1 MHPKIISECLVAVV
15 VFGSGIV
22 DESRLSVSARCLV
35 LLHVCVSFR
44 GVWVWGVERVGWV
57 WGVGVQHAV
66 GCLRDQA
73 PISREWG
80 RACLLGSPSDL
91 AWTSV
96 WWVVLVGWL
105 FVKWIVDASI

>member
-1 MHPKIISECLVAVV
+1 MSSTAACL
-15 VFGSGIV
+15 
-22 DESRLSVSARCLV
+22 CL
-35 LLHVCVSFR
+35 LR
-44 GVWVWGVERVGWV
+44 GVWVCGVERVGWV
-57 WGVGVQHAV
+57 WVFGVQHAV

-91 AWTSV
+91 IWTVVV